1 MLSDVLRTRI
11 SGLVTDHPVVLFMK
25 GTRGSPQC
33 GFSAQVVR
41 ILDELVPDYETV
53 DVLSSAE
60 LRDGIKEFSEWP
72 TIPQLFVHGQFVGG
86 CDIVRALKESGEL
99 AQLLAAKA
107 APSAPVAPPAIAIS
121 SAALVAFQSALL
133 DAQGEVLHLKI
144 DGRFQNDLYFAARE
158 PNALAVEARGL
169 TLFLDAASA
178 RRANGMSID
187 FIDGPNAGFKIENP
201 NQPPTVKPL
210 SPAELKTMLASRALE
225 LFDVRPAH
233 ERALAS
239 IPAARSL
246 DEAGQEYLLSLDKNA
261 PIAFLC
267 HHGMRSQAAAEQALA
282 EGFRNVYNVKG
293 GIHAWSETVDS
304 SVPRY

>member
-1 MLSDVLRTRI
+1 
-11 SGLVTDHPVVLFMK
+11 MK

-33 GFSAQVVR
+33 GFSAQVVQ
-41 ILDELVPDYETV
+41 ILDALLPEYQTV

-72 TIPQLFVHGQFVGG
+72 TIPQLFINGQFVGG
-86 CDIVRALKESGEL
+86 CDIVRALSESGEL
-99 AQLLAAKA
+99 EQLLAAPA
-107 APSAPVAPPAIAIS
+107 AEVTPPSIS
-121 SAALVAFQSALL
+121 VSRSALAAFQAALL
-133 DAQGEVLHLKI
+133 DAAGEVLHLKI

-158 PNALAVEARGL
+158 PNTLAVETAGL
-169 TLFLDAASA
+169 TLFLDPASA
-178 RRANGMSID
+178 RRANGMNID

-201 NQPPTVKPL
+201 NQPASVKQL
-210 SPAELKTMLASRALE
+210 TPAELKAMLDRSAVE
-225 LFDVRPAH
+225 LFDVRPPH

-239 IPAARSL
+239 IPAARAL
-246 DEAGQEYLLSLDKNA
+246 DEAGQEYLLSLDRAA

-267 HHGMRSQAAAEQALA
+267 HHGMRSQSAAEQILG

-293 GIHAWSETVDS
+293 GIHAWSETVDP

>member
-1 MLSDVLRTRI
+1 MLSDAIRTRI
-11 SGLVTDHPVVLFMK
+11 SGLVTDNPVVLFMK
-25 GTRGSPQC
+25 GTRRSPQC
-33 GFSAQVVR
+33 GFSAQVVQ
-41 ILDELVPDYETV
+41 ILDELVPEYETV

-72 TIPQLFVHGQFVGG
+72 TIPQLFVNGQLVGG

-99 AQLLAAKA
+99 EQLLAAPA
-107 APSAPVAPPAIAIS
+107 APAAPVSLPTISITS
-121 SAALVAFQSALL
+121 SALAAFQSALV
-133 DAQGEVLHLKI
+133 DAAGEVLHLKI
-144 DGRFQNDLYFAARE
+144 DGRFDNDLYFAARE
-158 PNALAVEARGL
+158 PNTLAVETQGL

-178 RRANGMSID
+178 RRANGMRID

-201 NQPPTVKPL
+201 NQPSVVKQL
-210 SPAELKTMLASRALE
+210 SPVEAKALLDRGAVE
-225 LFDVRPAH
+225 LFDVRPDH

-239 IPAARSL
+239 IPAARAL
-246 DEAGQEYLLSLDKNA
+246 DEAGQKYLFSLDRDA

-267 HHGMRSQAAAEQALA
+267 HHGMRSHSAAEQVLG

-293 GIHAWSETVDS
+293 GIHAWSEAVDP